1 MLRIGICDDIYD
13 ARLVLRAALERV
25 LEKRRVQGQFRE
37 FSSGEG
43 LLRWLESHA
52 GELDLV
58 FLDMEM
64 GELDGMETARRLRA
78 ADAGLQLVFV
88 TGYAEHVFD
97 GYSVGALGYLLKPP
111 KAEQLEEVLDRAQAA
126 LVRDLDRAYICRSG
140 DTHYR
145 IPIANILYFVSDRR
159 QVACVTAGREYT
171 FYGKLDTVAAEVG
184 ADFVRIHQRYLVR
197 TGAVDRME
205 GGGGAA
211 GRPAAAGQP
220 VLPALGPAGLYPGG
234 AGGMRMRDVLW
245 QIWLNCGYFL
255 TVAASGFFLYKLC
268 APFVRPRNGRFW
280 RVLLFLTLAGSTGM
294 VIWIGDPNLLY
305 TLPAFFALFLLSTR
319 GDRIGRVAVCIILF
333 CLEMSVCALLDTYVE
348 RINRNALY
356 DVLVRL
362 ARPLVFGPLWLLLR
376 RRLPR
381 EPVVLSRRLWKLV
394 LGLAAMPLCALI
406 AVVLLTFRRYDSIEV
421 NTVAMYQGMVVLPFV
436 FLTSLVLLFAI
447 LILADHERLE
457 QANRLA
463 GLREVYYQGLRQQE
477 TQVRRLRHDL
487 RNHLTAVRG
496 FLEQGDEQGAIGY
509 LDQIAGSPALRG
521 TRRLCENEAA
531 NAVLTA
537 KAEAME
543 REGVAADFAVS
554 LPRDLPVAD
563 MDLCALL
570 GNALDNAIE
579 GSRGAGERRITI
591 RCKAD
596 KGLFML
602 RVENTLGGAVQPD
615 LATTKTDKAAHG
627 FGIPGMREIAERYG
641 GTLDA
646 GVRDNGFE
654 LVVCLPLAGQA
665 ETL

>member
-1 MLRIGICDDIYD
+1 MKASQDY
-13 ARLVLRAALERV
+13 LEPV
-25 LEKRRVQGQFRE
+25 
-37 FSSGEG
+37 
-43 LLRWLESHA
+43 
-52 GELDLV
+52 
-58 FLDMEM
+58 
-64 GELDGMETARRLRA
+64 
-78 ADAGLQLVFV
+78 
-88 TGYAEHVFD
+88 Y
-97 GYSVGALGYLLKPP
+97 
-111 KAEQLEEVLDRAQAA
+111 EQLHRELLAKEVLHADETTLQVLHEPGKEPQSKSYMWLYRT
-126 LVRDLDRAYICRSG
+126 SG
-140 DTHYR
+140 DTDNPVVMYE
-145 IPIANILYFVSDRR
+145 YQS
-159 QVACVTAGREYT
+159 GR
-171 FYGKLDTVAAEVG
+171 
-184 ADFVRIHQRYLVR
+184 
-197 TGAVDRME
+197 GAVHPREFLE
-205 GGGGAA
+205 GFKGYLHADGYAGYHNLPEDITVVGCWAHLRRKFDEAMKSLPKSKAKNSSAA
-211 GRPAAAGQP
+211 Q
-220 VLPALGPAGLYPGG
+220 GLAY
-234 AGGMRMRDVLW
+234 
-245 QIWLNCGYFL
+245 C
-255 TVAASGFFLYKLC
+255 S
-268 APFVRPRNGRFW
+268 
-280 RVLLFLTLAGSTGM
+280 LLFGLEDDFAELTP
-294 VIWIGDPNLLY
+294 D
-305 TLPAFFALFLLSTR
+305 
-319 GDRIGRVAVCIILF
+319 
-333 CLEMSVCALLDTYVE
+333 E
-348 RINRNALY
+348 R
-356 DVLVRL
+356 
-362 ARPLVFGPLWLLLR
+362 
-376 RRLPR
+376 
-381 EPVVLSRRLWKLV
+381 
-394 LGLAAMPLCALI
+394 
-406 AVVLLTFRRYDSIEV
+406 
-421 NTVAMYQGMVVLPFV
+421 YQQ
-436 FLTSLVLLFAI
+436 
-447 LILADHERLE
+447 RLE